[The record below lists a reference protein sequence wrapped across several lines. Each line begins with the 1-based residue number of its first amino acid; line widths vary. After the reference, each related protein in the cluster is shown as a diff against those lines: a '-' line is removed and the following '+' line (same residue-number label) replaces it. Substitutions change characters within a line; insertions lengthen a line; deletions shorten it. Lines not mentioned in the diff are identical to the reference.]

1 MTVQPA
7 APPARDEGV
16 LRYKLTVDELYALV
30 ETGHIAP
37 EARIELLDG
46 ELYIM
51 TPPSSDHSGEV
62 NYLTK
67 EFYRLYSNDAIIRV
81 QDPVYFTE
89 HNFVEPDVTLLKI
102 RDDFYKSAHPTPADV
117 LLLVEVSKT
126 TLGYDKGKK
135 LNLYARLNIVEVWIV
150 NLPEN
155 VVEVYRQPTG
165 AGYTEKVLV
174 KSGESVAAAAFPGR
188 EVVVLCAAPL

>member
-16 LRYKLTVDELYALV
+16 LRYKLTVNELYALV

-51 TPPSSDHSGEV
+51 TPPSSDHSGEII
-62 NYLTK
+62 YLSK
-67 EFYRLYSNDAIIRV
+67 MFERAYGENAFVSAQN
-81 QDPVYFTE
+81 PVFLSE
-89 HNFVEPDVTLLKI
+89 HNIVEPDVALLKI

-135 LNLYARLNIVEVWIV
+135 LNLYARLNIVEVWSV

-155 VVEVYRQPTG
+155 LVEIYRQPTG
-165 AGYTEKVLV
+165 AGYTEKTTVGV
-174 KSGESVAAAAFPGR
+174 GESVAPAAFPDR
-188 EVVVLCAAPL
+188 EVVVLR

>member
-1 MTVQPA
+1 M
-7 APPARDEGV
+7 
-16 LRYKLTVDELYALV
+16 DELYALV

-62 NYLTK
+62 NYLGKIFERTYG
-67 EFYRLYSNDAIIRV
+67 EDAIIST
-81 QDPVYFTE
+81 QNPVFLNE
-89 HNFVEPDVTLLKI
+89 HNFVEPDVTLLKY
-102 RDDFYKSAHPTPADV
+102 RDDFYKAAHPTPADV

-150 NLPEN
+150 NLLETI
-155 VVEVYRQPTG
+155 VEIYRQPTG
-165 AGYTEKVLV
+165 AGYTEKATVGV
-174 KSGESVAAAAFPGR
+174 GESVAPSAFPDR
-188 EVVVLCAAPL
+188 EVVVLR